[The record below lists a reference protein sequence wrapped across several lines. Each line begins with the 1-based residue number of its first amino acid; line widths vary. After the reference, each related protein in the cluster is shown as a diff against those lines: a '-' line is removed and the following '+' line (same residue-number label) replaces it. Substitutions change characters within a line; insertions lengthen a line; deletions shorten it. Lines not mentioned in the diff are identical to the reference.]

1 MTNSVAFLS
10 HVDFIVVLSDGQIS
24 EQGTYKELLSHHGPF
39 ADFIATYL
47 TEADEDSEEEE
58 GRESKCF
65 SYTDSLS
72 RPNNLVSSFSAKISD
87 SVVRDKGNF
96 LSCHEKMSSWRKDF
110 ACGYFKLHLIFQ

>member
-10 HVDFIVVLSDGQIS
+10 HVDFIVVLSDGQVS

-58 GRESKCF
+58 GRESKSF
-65 SYTDSLS
+65 SHTDSLC
-72 RPNNLVSSFSAKISD
+72 RPNNLVSNFSAKISD

-96 LSCHEKMSSWRKDF
+96 LSCHEICPAGEKTLFVDT
-110 ACGYFKLHLIFQ
+110 L